1 MSDVVQRAITDA
13 ITFYANIRSNGN
25 LTQVFSG
32 AFGGFVNRME
42 WFMARFDTEQYM
54 PSNNFATAVT
64 TSSSDLPPTRSMS
77 FLHNELFYYVP

>member
-1 MSDVVQRAITDA
+1 
-13 ITFYANIRSNGN
+13 
-25 LTQVFSG
+25 
-32 AFGGFVNRME
+32 
-42 WFMARFDTEQYM
+42 MARFDTEQYM